1 MREPA
6 KKIDRRVVKT
16 KKAIH
21 NAFAKLL
28 TEKELND
35 ITISDIA
42 ELADINRKTFYNYY
56 AGIYEVVDEIED
68 GIVQTLRDALDG
80 ADIREALKNPYLF
93 FNKLTSII
101 NTDPEFY
108 GHLLS
113 MRGNV
118 SLVTKISAAMKE
130 TMRDAVMSQFSAPRG
145 TVDMI
150 LDYSLTGML
159 SVYQN
164 WFNSDRNISIEE
176 LSRILSLL
184 CFRGLVGILGDE
196 E

>member
-130 TMRDAVMSQFSAPRG
+130 SLRDAVMSQFSAPRG
-145 TVDMI
+145 TVDLI

-196 E
+196 D

>member
-80 ADIREALKNPYLF
+80 ADIREALKNPYLL
-93 FNKLTSII
+93 FNKLTTII

-130 TMRDAVMSQFSAPRG
+130 SLRDAVMSQFSAPRG
-145 TVDMI
+145 TVDLI

-164 WFNSDRNISIEE
+164 WFNSERNLSIEE

-196 E
+196 D

>member
-130 TMRDAVMSQFSAPRG
+130 SLRDAVMSQFSAPRG

-164 WFNSDRNISIEE
+164 WFNSERSLSIEE

-196 E
+196 D

>member
-93 FNKLTSII
+93 FNKLTTII

-130 TMRDAVMSQFSAPRG
+130 SLRDAVMSQFSAPRG

-150 LDYSLTGML
+150 LDYTLTGML

-164 WFNSDRNISIEE
+164 WFNSERSLSIEE

-196 E
+196 D

>member
-1 MREPA
+1 MRETA

-130 TMRDAVMSQFSAPRG
+130 SLRDAVMSQFSAPRG

-164 WFNSDRNISIEE
+164 WFNSERSLSIEE

-196 E
+196 D

>member
-1 MREPA
+1 MPETV
-6 KKIDRRVVKT
+6 KKVDRRVVKT

-68 GIVQTLRDALDG
+68 GIVQTLRDALNG
-80 ADIREALKNPYLF
+80 ADIRQALQNPYLF
-93 FNKLTSII
+93 FHKLTSII
-101 NTDPEFY
+101 NTDLEFY

-113 MRGNV
+113 MRGNL
-118 SLVTKISAAMKE
+118 SLVTKIVAAMKE
-130 TMRDAVMSQFSAPRG
+130 TMRDAVMAQLPADQER
-145 TVDMI
+145 VDLI
-150 LDYSLTGML
+150 LDYSLSGML

-164 WFNSDRNISIEE
+164 WFNSDRSLTLEEISE
-176 LSRILSLL
+176 ILSFL
-184 CFRGLVGILGDE
+184 CFRGLSGVLGAED
-196 E
+196 

>member
-93 FNKLTSII
+93 FNKLTTII

-130 TMRDAVMSQFSAPRG
+130 SLRDAVMSQFSAPRG

-164 WFNSDRNISIEE
+164 WFNSERSLSIEE

>member
-93 FNKLTSII
+93 FNKLTTII

-130 TMRDAVMSQFSAPRG
+130 SLRDAVMSQFSAPRG
-145 TVDMI
+145 TVDLI

-164 WFNSDRNISIEE
+164 WFNSERNLSIEE

-196 E
+196 D

>member
-56 AGIYEVVDEIED
+56 AGIYGSSTRSRTESCRLCV
-68 GIVQTLRDALDG
+68 TRSTA
-80 ADIREALKNPYLF
+80 R
-93 FNKLTSII
+93 TSA
-101 NTDPEFY
+101 
-108 GHLLS
+108 
-113 MRGNV
+113 R
-118 SLVTKISAAMKE
+118 
-130 TMRDAVMSQFSAPRG
+130 R
-145 TVDMI
+145 
-150 LDYSLTGML
+150 
-159 SVYQN
+159 
-164 WFNSDRNISIEE
+164 
-176 LSRILSLL
+176 
-184 CFRGLVGILGDE
+184 
-196 E
+196 

>member
-93 FNKLTSII
+93 FNKLTTII

-113 MRGNV
+113 MQGNV

-130 TMRDAVMSQFSAPRG
+130 SLRDAVMSQFSAPRG

-164 WFNSDRNISIEE
+164 WFNSERSLSIEE

-196 E
+196 D

>member
-130 TMRDAVMSQFSAPRG
+130 SLRDAVMSQFSAPRG

>member
-113 MRGNV
+113 MRGN
-118 SLVTKISAAMKE
+118 
-130 TMRDAVMSQFSAPRG
+130 FP
-145 TVDMI
+145 
-150 LDYSLTGML
+150 
-159 SVYQN
+159 
-164 WFNSDRNISIEE
+164 F
-176 LSRILSLL
+176 
-184 CFRGLVGILGDE
+184 F
-196 E
+196 

>member
-1 MREPA
+1 MPETV
-6 KKIDRRVVKT
+6 KKADRRVVKT

-68 GIVQTLRDALDG
+68 GIVQTLRDALNG
-80 ADIREALKNPYLF
+80 ADIRQALQNPYLF
-93 FNKLTSII
+93 FHKLTSII
-101 NTDPEFY
+101 NTDLEFY

-113 MRGNV
+113 MRGNL
-118 SLVTKISAAMKE
+118 SLVTKIVAAMKE
-130 TMRDAVMSQFSAPRG
+130 TMRDAVMAQLPADQER
-145 TVDMI
+145 VDLI
-150 LDYSLTGML
+150 LDYSLSGML

-164 WFNSDRNISIEE
+164 WFNSDRSLTLEEISE
-176 LSRILSLL
+176 ILSFL
-184 CFRGLVGILGDE
+184 CFRGLSGVLGAE
-196 E
+196 G

>member
-1 MREPA
+1 
-6 KKIDRRVVKT
+6 
-16 KKAIH
+16 
-21 NAFAKLL
+21 
-28 TEKELND
+28 
-35 ITISDIA
+35 DIA

>member
-42 ELADINRKTFYNYY
+42 EMADINRKTFYNYY

-130 TMRDAVMSQFSAPRG
+130 SLRDAVMSQFSAPRG

-164 WFNSDRNISIEE
+164 WFNSERSLSIEE

-196 E
+196 D

>member
-93 FNKLTSII
+93 FNKLTTII

-130 TMRDAVMSQFSAPRG
+130 SLRDAVMSQFSAPRG

-164 WFNSDRNISIEE
+164 WFNSERSLSIEE

-196 E
+196 D

>member
-1 MREPA
+1 MRETT
-6 KKIDRRVVKT
+6 KKVDRRVVKT
-16 KKAIH
+16 KKSIH

-68 GIVQTLRDALDG
+68 GIVQTLREALGG

-130 TMRDAVMSQFSAPRG
+130 TMRDAVIAQLPADPER
-145 TVDMI
+145 VDLI
-150 LDYSLTGML
+150 LDYTLSGML
-159 SVYQN
+159 SVYQH
-164 WFNSDRNISIEE
+164 WFNSDRSLSLDE
-176 LSRILSLL
+176 LSEILSFL
-184 CFRGLVGILGDE
+184 CFRGLSGVLGADD
-196 E
+196 

>member
-1 MREPA
+1 MPETV

-68 GIVQTLRDALDG
+68 GIVQTLRDALNG
-80 ADIREALKNPYLF
+80 ADIRQALQNPYLF

-101 NTDPEFY
+101 NTDLEFY

-113 MRGNV
+113 MRGNL
-118 SLVTKISAAMKE
+118 SLVTKIVAAMKE
-130 TMRDAVMSQFSAPRG
+130 TMRDAVMAQLPADPER
-145 TVDMI
+145 VDLI
-150 LDYSLTGML
+150 LDYSLSGML
-159 SVYQN
+159 CVYQN
-164 WFNSDRNISIEE
+164 WFNSDRSLTLEEISE
-176 LSRILSLL
+176 ILSFL
-184 CFRGLVGILGDE
+184 CFRGLSGVLGAE
-196 E
+196 G

>member
-1 MREPA
+1 
-6 KKIDRRVVKT
+6 
-16 KKAIH
+16 
-21 NAFAKLL
+21 
-28 TEKELND
+28 
-35 ITISDIA
+35 
-42 ELADINRKTFYNYY
+42 
-56 AGIYEVVDEIED
+56 
-68 GIVQTLRDALDG
+68 VQTLRDALDG

-159 SVYQN
+159 SAYQF
-164 WFNSDRNISIEE
+164 W
-176 LSRILSLL
+176 
-184 CFRGLVGILGDE
+184 
-196 E
+196 